1 MSLNIQGIY
10 EQMTQAPQVRD
21 ATRAK
26 AEKIREFMELRWP
39 EVNNLSQRDRVFLKD
54 ERDRVIKVAEATE
67 SLSPRPTHVVT
78 VRHPG
83 AVAKQA
89 KSGFATKAVKDA
101 S

>member
-1 MSLNIQGIY
+1 MSLNFQGIY
-10 EQMTQAPQVRD
+10 EQMVKAPQTREG
-21 ATRAK
+21 TRAK

-39 EVNNLSQRDRVFLKD
+39 EVNDLSQRDRSFLKD
-54 ERDRVIKVAEATE
+54 DPGRVIKVTEATE

-101 S
+101 G